1 MVSTGLAGLIVASV
15 LLAAAVGATC
25 VALARRGGSGTAAA
39 ACLAGAIVLSLAL
52 LNVYQY
58 LRAAAAGP
66 AGGADW
72 GTTRVVLADEAVE
85 GTSPT
90 TARSEPF
97 LTDPA
102 EQGVVDRYAELFYA
116 KQGTWQQRQWLGVRA
131 MQNPNDAWMHQ
142 EIIVETRPDF
152 VIEAGT
158 ASGGGALFWATVLR
172 EVNPNGKVIT
182 IDIQDLSQAAREQA
196 LWKERVEFVHG
207 SSTDPAIV
215 ATLAER
221 VRGRRV
227 LVILD
232 SDHRYPHVLA
242 ELKAYAPLVQ
252 PGGFIVVQDSNVN
265 GHPVVPT
272 FGPGPMEAIEA
283 FLAADDRFA
292 SDRSRESLLHTMHP
306 RGYLRRVK

>member
-1 MVSTGLAGLIVASV
+1 MMSTGLAGLIVASV
-15 LLAAAVGATC
+15 LLAIVVGGTC
-25 VALARRGGSGTAAA
+25 VALGRRGGSGAAAA
-39 ACLAGAIVLSLAL
+39 ACLAGALVLSLAL
-52 LNVYQY
+52 LNAYQFV
-58 LRAAAAGP
+58 RAAAAGP
-66 AGGADW
+66 AGGAEW
-72 GTTRVVLADEAVE
+72 GTTRVVLADEE
-85 GTSPT
+85 GDGPPPT

-102 EQGVVDRYAELFYA
+102 EQAVVDRYAELFYA

-131 MQNPNDAWMHQ
+131 MQNPNDAWMQQ
-142 EIIVETRPDF
+142 EIIVETKPDF

-158 ASGGGALFWATVLR
+158 ASGGGALFWAMVLR
-172 EVNPNGKVIT
+172 EVNPDGRVIT
-182 IDIQDLSQAAREQA
+182 IDIQDLSQAARERP

-215 ATLAER
+215 SSITER
-221 VRGRRV
+221 VRGKRV

-252 PGGFIVVQDSNVN
+252 PGGYMVVQDSNVN
-265 GHPVVPT
+265 GHPVRPD

-283 FLAADDRFA
+283 FLADDDRFV
-292 SDRSRESLLHTMHP
+292 SDRARESLLHTMHP
-306 RGYLRRVK
+306 RGYLKRVR